1 VTAVTLP
8 YPFDFLFMQ
17 RALIA
22 SVAVGVF
29 APMIGTFLVQ
39 KRMSLMGD
47 GIGHIAFAGVGAG
60 IVGAQAGA
68 GTGLLA
74 GVSPVWTALVF
85 AVVGAL
91 GIEWLRAKRKASGD
105 LALAIFFYSGI
116 AAGVV
121 LVSIGGGLN
130 AGVLT
135 YLFGQPLLVNR
146 DDLIVIVGLGL
157 AIIALMLV
165 FRRLLFSVVT
175 DEEWSRV
182 AGLPVGFAN
191 TVLAVVTA
199 CAVVAA
205 MQVVG
210 ILLIAAMMVLPV
222 ASGQLIARSF
232 GGTMRW
238 AVTIS
243 VASVIAGL
251 AVSRI
256 WGPAPGGT
264 IVLITAGVFA
274 LVAIVKR
281 GVAPGLTL
289 PADEPVEQET

>member
-1 VTAVTLP
+1 MMAVTLP
-8 YPFDFLFMQ
+8 YPFDYVFMQ

-39 KRMSLMGD
+39 KRMSLIGD
-47 GIGHIAFAGVGAG
+47 GIGHVAFAGVGAG
-60 IVGAQAGA
+60 
-68 GTGLLA
+68 LLA
-74 GVSPVWTALVF
+74 GVWPVWSALVF

-91 GIEWLRAKRKASGD
+91 GVEWLRAKRKASGD
-105 LALAIFFYSGI
+105 LALALFFYSGI

-121 LVSIGGGLN
+121 LVSVGGGLN
-130 AGVLT
+130 ASVLT

-146 DDLIVIVGLGL
+146 HELLVIVGLGM
-157 AIIALMLV
+157 AIVAVMLV

-175 DEEWSRV
+175 DEDWSRV
-182 AGLPVGFAN
+182 VGLPVGFAN
-191 TVLAVVTA
+191 AVLAVVTA

-205 MQVVG
+205 MQIVG

-222 ASGQLIARSF
+222 ASGQLIGRSF

-238 AVTIS
+238 AIAIS
-243 VASVIAGL
+243 VGSVIAGL

-274 LVAIVKR
+274 FVAIVKR
-281 GVAPGLTL
+281 GVAPRL
-289 PADEPVEQET
+289 PLPVDEPAEQEA